1 MDKYSYEI
9 VEYKNQTPAMFAV
22 LDESEINKY
31 FQTDIFIPSHWHR
44 SLEIS
49 LIENAEVILQIG
61 EKEYLIEDDFTCVNC
76 GIVHSLKVKSLKKNP
91 NCIILLISYDFI
103 KSYCPE
109 IDNVCFD
116 LSKNKNHDTLK
127 VLYYKL
133 RDLHLNKTSY
143 SYLDITACI
152 LEILSHLLREYQV
165 PRNSIENKSYRNQEK
180 FKEVLNYLHEHYT
193 EELTLNYMSELFY
206 VSKEYFSR
214 QFHHYVGK
222 TFRDYLVSFRLYKSY
237 KDVVK
242 SNMTIQD
249 IARKHGFSNV
259 RSFIKA
265 FTEEYNETP
274 LRYRKKSQEFDI
286 K

>member
-1 MDKYSYEI
+1 MDKYRHER
-9 VEYKNQTPAMFAV
+9 VEYNNQIPAMFAV
-22 LDESEINKY
+22 LDQSQIKKY
-31 FQTDIFIPSHWHR
+31 FPTDIFIPSHWHR

-61 EKEYLIEDDFTCVNC
+61 EKEQLIEDDFTCVNS
-76 GIVHSLKVKSLKKNP
+76 GIVHSLNAKSLKKNSS
-91 NCIILLISYDFI
+91 CIILLISYDFI
-103 KSYCPE
+103 KSYYPE
-109 IDNVCFD
+109 IDNIYFD
-116 LSKNKNHDTLK
+116 LSKNKDHESLK

-133 RDLHLNKTSY
+133 KELHLNQASY

-152 LEILSHLLREYQV
+152 LEILSHLLREYKVQ
-165 PRNSIENKSYRNQEK
+165 RSDIENKLYKNQDRIK
-180 FKEVLNYLHEHYT
+180 DILNYLHEHYM
-193 EELTLNYMSELFY
+193 EELTLNYMAEMFY

-222 TFRDYLVSFRLYKSY
+222 TFRDYLVSFRVYKSY
-237 KDVVK
+237 EDVVK

-249 IARKHGFSNV
+249 IAGKHGFLNV

-265 FTEEYNETP
+265 FTDTYNETP
-274 LRYRKKSQEFDI
+274 LRYRKRCQDFDI

>member
-1 MDKYSYEI
+1 MDKYLHER
-9 VEYKNQTPAMFAV
+9 VEYKNQIPAMFAV

-31 FQTDIFIPSHWHR
+31 FSTDIFIPSHWHR

-61 EKEYLIEDDFTCVNC
+61 EKEYHIEDDFTCVNC
-76 GIVHSLKVKSLKKNP
+76 GLVHSLKAKSLKKKA

-103 KSYCPE
+103 KSYYPE
-109 IDNVCFD
+109 IDNVYFD
-116 LSKNKNHDTLK
+116 LSKNKNHESLK
-127 VLYYKL
+127 ALYYKL
-133 RDLHLNKTSY
+133 KELHINQVPY

-152 LEILSHLLREYQV
+152 LEILSNLLREYQV
-165 PRNSIENKSYRNQEK
+165 PKDDIENKSYRNQDRIK
-180 FKEVLNYLHEHYT
+180 DILNYLHEHYM
-193 EELTLNYMSELFY
+193 EELTLNDMAELFY

-237 KDVVK
+237 EDVVN

-249 IARKHGFSNV
+249 IARKHGFLNV

-265 FTEEYNETP
+265 FTDTYHETP
-274 LRYRKKSQEFDI
+274 LRYRKKSQDFDI